1 MLTHVGARDALAWTL
16 RTFQEIT
23 MLDING
29 FLTSVEFLA
38 QLAAFV
44 STILGALVA
53 SLIGGLIGG
62 GGV

>member
-1 MLTHVGARDALAWTL
+1 
-16 RTFQEIT
+16 

-38 QLAAFV
+38 QLAAFF
-44 STILGALVA
+44 STILGALVT
-53 SLIGGLIGG
+53 SLIGGLFGG